1 MVKILKTYIY
11 DIIDITSENQ
21 KLKKKEEINPN
32 DVDIDEQII
41 EEEDNGLN
49 IIEDDD
55 QDDDD
60 DEQDVQNILI
70 NDYVEFDD
78 DDKEETKILEKK
90 TFNYL
95 TKYER
100 CFILGI
106 RIQQIMNNSPIF
118 IDIKILNNVNP
129 FNIAYE
135 ELLQKKLPFKVK
147 RKLPNGNVEIWDLE
161 DLIII

>member
-11 DIIDITSENQ
+11 DIIDIEKN
-21 KLKKKEEINPN
+21 KKEEEINLN
-32 DVDIDEQII
+32 DVDIDERILDD
-41 EEEDNGLN
+41 EDDGLN
-49 IIEDDD
+49 IIADD
-55 QDDDD
+55 DDDD
-60 DEQDVQNILI
+60 DEEDEENII
-70 NDYVEFDD
+70 NNDVEFDD
-78 DDKEETKILEKK
+78 EENKERKILEKK

-118 IDIKILNNVNP
+118 INTDILEIINP

-135 ELLQKKLPFKVK
+135 ELLQKKIPFKIK
-147 RKLPNGNVEIWDLE
+147 RKLPNGNVEIWNLE
-161 DLIII
+161 DLIIL

>member
-11 DIIDITSENQ
+11 DIIDIEKN
-21 KLKKKEEINPN
+21 KKEEEINLN
-32 DVDIDEQII
+32 DVDIDERILN
-41 EEEDNGLN
+41 DDDDGLN
-49 IIEDDD
+49 IIADDD
-55 QDDDD
+55 DDDDDD
-60 DEQDVQNILI
+60 DEDDENII
-70 NDYVEFDD
+70 NNNVEFDD
-78 DDKEETKILEKK
+78 DTDHKEKKILEKK

-118 IDIKILNNVNP
+118 INTDILDIINP

-135 ELLQKKLPFKVK
+135 ELLQKRIPFKVK

-161 DLIII
+161 DLIIL

>member
-1 MVKILKTYIY
+1 MPPPVKILKTYIY
-11 DIIDITSENQ
+11 DIIDT
-21 KLKKKEEINPN
+21 KKEEEINPN

-41 EEEDNGLN
+41 GDEDDGLN
-49 IIEDDD
+49 IIEDDE
-55 QDDDD
+55 D
-60 DEQDVQNILI
+60 DEDEDEEDII
-70 NDYVEFDD
+70 NNDVEFDED
-78 DDKEETKILEKK
+78 ENKEKKILEKK

-118 IDIKILNNVNP
+118 INIQDLEIVNP

-135 ELLQKKLPFKVK
+135 ELIQKKIPFKIK
-147 RKLPNGNVEIWDLE
+147 RKLPNGNVEIWDLN
-161 DLIII
+161 DLIIL

>member
-1 MVKILKTYIY
+1 MVKIIKTYIY
-11 DIIDITSENQ
+11 DIIDIEKN
-21 KLKKKEEINPN
+21 KKEDEEDEINLN
-32 DVDIDEQII
+32 DI
-41 EEEDNGLN
+41 EELILDDEDDVLN
-49 IIEDDD
+49 III
-55 QDDDD
+55 DDDD
-60 DEQDVQNILI
+60 DEDDEDVENII
-70 NDYVEFDD
+70 NNDIEFDD
-78 DDKEETKILEKK
+78 DDNKENKILEKK

-118 IDIKILNNVNP
+118 INTDILDIVNP

-135 ELLQKKLPFKVK
+135 ELLQKRIPFKIK

-161 DLIII
+161 DLIIL

>member
-11 DIIDITSENQ
+11 DIIDITSNNK
-21 KLKKKEEINPN
+21 KLKKEEEINPN

-49 IIEDDD
+49 IIEDD
-55 QDDDD
+55 DDDD

-95 TKYER
+95 TQYER

-118 IDIKILNNVNP
+118 IDIKILNDVNP

>member
-1 MVKILKTYIY
+1 MPPPVKILKTYIY
-11 DIIDITSENQ
+11 DIIDT
-21 KLKKKEEINPN
+21 KKEEEINPN

-41 EEEDNGLN
+41 GDENDGLN
-49 IIEDDD
+49 IIEDDE
-55 QDDDD
+55 D
-60 DEQDVQNILI
+60 DEEEDEEDII
-70 NDYVEFDD
+70 NNDVEFYDD
-78 DDKEETKILEKK
+78 ENKEKKILEKK

-118 IDIKILNNVNP
+118 INIQDLEIVNP

-135 ELLQKKLPFKVK
+135 ELIQKKIPFKIK
-147 RKLPNGNVEIWDLE
+147 RKLPNGNVEIWDLN
-161 DLIII
+161 DLIIL

>member
-11 DIIDITSENQ
+11 DIIDIDKN
-21 KLKKKEEINPN
+21 KNNIEINPN

-49 IIEDDD
+49 IIEDDID
-55 QDDDD
+55 EDD
-60 DEQDVQNILI
+60 DEQDVQNII
-70 NDYVEFDD
+70 NDYIEFDD
-78 DDKEETKILEKK
+78 DDDKEIKILEKK

-118 IDIKILNNVNP
+118 IDTNSLDIINP

-135 ELLQKKLPFKVK
+135 ELIQKKLPFKIK

-161 DLIII
+161 DLIIL

>member
-11 DIIDITSENQ
+11 DIIDIEKN
-21 KLKKKEEINPN
+21 KKEEEINLN
-32 DVDIDEQII
+32 DIDIDERII
-41 EEEDNGLN
+41 DDEDDGLN
-49 IIEDDD
+49 IIIDEE
-55 QDDDD
+55 DDDD
-60 DEQDVQNILI
+60 DEDEENII
-70 NDYVEFDD
+70 NNDVEFDY
-78 DDKEETKILEKK
+78 EENNERKILEKK

-118 IDIKILNNVNP
+118 IKTDILEVVNP

-135 ELLQKKLPFKVK
+135 ELLQKKLPFKIK

-161 DLIII
+161 DLKIL

>member
-11 DIIDITSENQ
+11 DIIDIEKN
-21 KLKKKEEINPN
+21 KKEEEINLN

-41 EEEDNGLN
+41 DDEDDGLN
-49 IIEDDD
+49 IIIDDEEDDEEE
-55 QDDDD
+55 
-60 DEQDVQNILI
+60 DEENII
-70 NDYVEFDD
+70 NNDVEFDD
-78 DDKEETKILEKK
+78 EENNERKILEKK

-118 IDIKILNNVNP
+118 IKTDILEVVNP

-135 ELLQKKLPFKVK
+135 ELLQKKLPFKIK

-161 DLIII
+161 DLNIL

>member
-1 MVKILKTYIY
+1 MVKIIKTYIY
-11 DIIDITSENQ
+11 DIIDIEKN
-21 KLKKKEEINPN
+21 KKEEEINLN
-32 DVDIDEQII
+32 DVDIDERILND
-41 EEEDNGLN
+41 EDDGLN
-49 IIEDDD
+49 IIGDDD
-55 QDDDD
+55 DDDDDD
-60 DEQDVQNILI
+60 DEENII
-70 NDYVEFDD
+70 NNNIEFDD
-78 DDKEETKILEKK
+78 DDNKEKKIFEKK

-118 IDIKILNNVNP
+118 INTDILDIINP

-135 ELLQKKLPFKVK
+135 ELLQKKIPFKIK

-161 DLIII
+161 DLIIL

>member
-1 MVKILKTYIY
+1 MVKILKTHIY
-11 DIIDITSENQ
+11 DIVDIV
-21 KLKKKEEINPN
+21 KIVKKKEEEEEINPN
-32 DVDIDEQII
+32 DIDIDEQII
-41 EEEDNGLN
+41 EEDDNGLN

-55 QDDDD
+55 D
-60 DEQDVQNILI
+60 DEDEEDIHNII
-70 NDYVEFDD
+70 NDYIEFDD
-78 DDKEETKILEKK
+78 EDDTEIKILEKK

-118 IDIKILNNVNP
+118 IDTAVLDEINP
-129 FNIAYE
+129 SNIAYE
-135 ELLQKKLPFKVK
+135 ELLQRKLPFKIK

-161 DLIII
+161 DLIIL

>member
-11 DIIDITSENQ
+11 DIIDITSDKK
-21 KLKKKEEINPN
+21 KLKKEEEINPN

-49 IIEDDD
+49 IIEDD
-55 QDDDD
+55 DDDD

>member
-11 DIIDITSENQ
+11 DIIDIEKN
-21 KLKKKEEINPN
+21 KKEEEINLN
-32 DVDIDEQII
+32 DVDIDERILN
-41 EEEDNGLN
+41 DDDDGLN
-49 IIEDDD
+49 IIADDD
-55 QDDDD
+55 DDDDD
-60 DEQDVQNILI
+60 DEYDENII
-70 NDYVEFDD
+70 NNNVEFDD
-78 DDKEETKILEKK
+78 DTDHKEKKILEKK

-118 IDIKILNNVNP
+118 INTDILDIINP

-135 ELLQKKLPFKVK
+135 ELLQKRIPFKVK

-161 DLIII
+161 DLIIL

>member
-1 MVKILKTYIY
+1 MPPPVKILKTYIY
-11 DIIDITSENQ
+11 DIIDT
-21 KLKKKEEINPN
+21 KKEEEINPN

-41 EEEDNGLN
+41 GDEDDGLN

-55 QDDDD
+55 ED
-60 DEQDVQNILI
+60 DEEEDEEDII
-70 NDYVEFDD
+70 NNDVEFDD
-78 DDKEETKILEKK
+78 DENKEKKILEKK

-118 IDIKILNNVNP
+118 INIQDLEIVNP

-135 ELLQKKLPFKVK
+135 ELIQKKIPFKIK
-147 RKLPNGNVEIWDLE
+147 RKLPNGNVEIWDLN
-161 DLIII
+161 DLIIL

>member
-11 DIIDITSENQ
+11 DII
-21 KLKKKEEINPN
+21 
-32 DVDIDEQII
+32 DIDEQII

-49 IIEDDD
+49 IIEDDID
-55 QDDDD
+55 EDD
-60 DEQDVQNILI
+60 DEQDVQNII
-70 NDYVEFDD
+70 NDYIEFDD
-78 DDKEETKILEKK
+78 DDDKEIKILEKK

-118 IDIKILNNVNP
+118 IDTNSLDIINP

-135 ELLQKKLPFKVK
+135 ELIQKKLPFKIK

-161 DLIII
+161 DLIIL

>member
-1 MVKILKTYIY
+1 MVKIIKTHIY
-11 DIIDITSENQ
+11 DIINID
-21 KLKKKEEINPN
+21 KKEEEINLN
-32 DVDIDEQII
+32 DIDIDDQII
-41 EEEDNGLN
+41 DDEDDGLN
-49 IIEDDD
+49 IIEDDE
-55 QDDDD
+55 D
-60 DEQDVQNILI
+60 DEEEDEENII
-70 NDYVEFDD
+70 NNDIEFDEEEN
-78 DDKEETKILEKK
+78 KEKKILEKK

-118 IDIKILNNVNP
+118 INTDILEDVSP

-135 ELLQKKLPFKVK
+135 ELLQKKLPFKIK

-161 DLIII
+161 ELNIL

>member
-11 DIIDITSENQ
+11 DIIDIEKN
-21 KLKKKEEINPN
+21 KKEEEINLN

-41 EEEDNGLN
+41 DDEDDGLN
-49 IIEDDD
+49 IIIDDEEDDEEE
-55 QDDDD
+55 
-60 DEQDVQNILI
+60 DEENII
-70 NDYVEFDD
+70 NNDVEFDD
-78 DDKEETKILEKK
+78 EENNERKILEKK

-118 IDIKILNNVNP
+118 IKTDILEVVNP

-135 ELLQKKLPFKVK
+135 ELLQKKLPFKIK

-161 DLIII
+161 DLIIL